1 MLRMLLKLGKWM
13 AISIVLCLA
22 AVLAVRAWDSQQ
34 GEPLALWQTFV
45 PDELTPAQLDATD
58 WAGYLAAEQKAFEE
72 VRTQVSERLEPA
84 QRVATNRYYAGAPMY
99 PGRLAHDWNRSYVL
113 EPRGAPVG
121 AVVLIH
127 GLTDAPYSLRDIAQL
142 YRAHGFVAIG
152 LRVPGHGTVPAA
164 LTKAAA
170 DQGIPEAQVDTCAFY
185 YQGVGVQKDLVQA
198 YLYANLA
205 AQQGS
210 EDGRSIL
217 TLLSQD
223 MKPEDVAKGDAAVR
237 AWKPVLPDI
246 KDPNVQ

>member
-1 MLRMLLKLGKWM
+1 MMNAFRLSAAAIGLSGLLLT
-13 AISIVLCLA
+13 SIAAADGVAGFEAYEKGDYATALKEFMPLAESGQASAEA
-22 AVLAVRAWDSQQ
+22 AVGQMYFEGKGVK
-34 GEPLALWQTFV
+34 
-45 PDELTPAQLDATD
+45 PDMKE
-58 WAGYLAAEQKAFEE
+58 AA
-72 VRTQVSERLEPA
+72 RWLEPA
-84 QRVATNRYYAGAPMY
+84 ASKGIARAQFLLGKLYLTGEGVAAP
-99 PGRLAHDWNRSYVL
+99 D
-113 EPRGAPVG
+113 PVK
-121 AVVLIH
+121 A
-127 GLTDAPYSLRDIAQL
+127 
-142 YRAHGFVAIG
+142 
-152 LRVPGHGTVPAA
+152 AA

>member
-1 MLRMLLKLGKWM
+1 MMNAFRLSAAAIGLSGLLLT
-13 AISIVLCLA
+13 SIAAADGVAGFEAYEKGDYATALKEFMPLAESGQASAEA
-22 AVLAVRAWDSQQ
+22 AVGQMYFEGKGVK
-34 GEPLALWQTFV
+34 
-45 PDELTPAQLDATD
+45 PDMKE
-58 WAGYLAAEQKAFEE
+58 AA
-72 VRTQVSERLEPA
+72 RWLEPA
-84 QRVATNRYYAGAPMY
+84 ASKGIARAQFLLGKLYLTGEGVAAP
-99 PGRLAHDWNRSYVL
+99 D
-113 EPRGAPVG
+113 PVK
-121 AVVLIH
+121 A
-127 GLTDAPYSLRDIAQL
+127 
-142 YRAHGFVAIG
+142 
-152 LRVPGHGTVPAA
+152 AA

-217 TLLSQD
+217 TLLCQD
-223 MKPEDVAKGDAAVR
+223 MKPEDVAMGDAAVR